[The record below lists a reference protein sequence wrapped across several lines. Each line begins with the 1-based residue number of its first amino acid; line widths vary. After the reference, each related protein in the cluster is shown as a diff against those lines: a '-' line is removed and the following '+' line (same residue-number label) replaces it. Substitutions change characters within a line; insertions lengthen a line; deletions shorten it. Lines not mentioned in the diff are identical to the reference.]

1 MKFAWS
7 IRVCMY
13 MYTVTVTFSREI
25 LECSV
30 LELLE
35 ASAALGYGDS
45 RPQRTGAAWPSA
57 VGITA
62 SSAVTKIV
70 DKINDS
76 Y

>member
-1 MKFAWS
+1 MKFVRS

-25 LECSV
+25 SV

-45 RPQRTGAAWPSA
+45 RPQRTGAARPSA